1 MRNIKLLVSVLGVIV
16 VANSCSFMQRSEGFD
31 REYFLEASM
40 LGYFDENGTRNPV
53 LLAMKGES
61 VRIRI
66 TNAENMTHD
75 IALEKLGVKS
85 EVLVQDDGEQGLHGL
100 IYL

>member
-1 MRNIKLLVSVLGVIV
+1 MILRLTKTNYYKIMRNIKLLVSVLGVIV

-66 TNAENMTHD
+66 TMVSAR
-75 IALEKLGVKS
+75 V
-85 EVLVQDDGEQGLHGL
+85 
-100 IYL
+100 